1 MGRGLLGSLGGGN
14 RREKVGD
21 TLYNVKTKQ
30 NRKRNRITL

>member
-21 TLYNVKTKQ
+21 TLYNLEIKQ
-30 NRKRNRITL
+30 NRKPNRITL